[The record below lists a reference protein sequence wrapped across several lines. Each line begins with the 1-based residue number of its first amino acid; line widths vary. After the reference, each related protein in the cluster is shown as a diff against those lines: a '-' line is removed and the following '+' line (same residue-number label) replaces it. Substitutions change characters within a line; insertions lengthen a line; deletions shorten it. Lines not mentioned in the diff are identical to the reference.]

1 MAIELRD
8 DQYALSL
15 LAGSNSD
22 DEQYATPR
30 SAVGAGNGAVA
41 PYTGRPYGGGGGKQ
55 GASAAGV
62 RVRFTLGFRM
72 QMSNRALILD
82 THTL

>member
-22 DEQYATPR
+22 DEPYSNNTPR
-30 SAVGAGNGAVA
+30 SSGSAVA
-41 PYTGRPYGGGGGKQ
+41 PYTGRPYSGKQ

-62 RVRFTLGFRM
+62 RFRFVGV
-72 QMSNRALILD
+72 
-82 THTL
+82 